1 MAIDTIKSSAITDGT
16 IATGDIADDAV
27 TGVKLANDIN
37 IAGDLTVTGNDIN
50 TAGSM
55 LLRPAG
61 TEIVNINDT
70 GDVIVKGQGS
80 NRGMLVLRAG
90 SNTANSQLRFGDQA
104 TDSAG
109 RIYYD
114 HANNFMRFDVNE
126 NERLRIDN
134 QGHITSSSQSS
145 VQSRPAADITDVTG
159 DGTTYYSQQGNGAT
173 GTTTYTDIFDQN
185 ADFSNGTFTAP
196 VTGKYLVCINVEMDD
211 IASDH
216 SSGVF
221 YINTSNRNY
230 QRLFKP
236 NSMSNVGV
244 NIGLPMSQIVDA
256 DANDVIRWAVYI
268 AGGSQPKQVNIKTN
282 TNFGVHLLS

>member
-61 TEIVNINDT
+61 TEIVNINNT

-104 TDSAG
+104 TDVAG
-109 RIYYD
+109 RIMYD
-114 HANNFMRFDVNE
+114 HASNFMRFDTNE
-126 NERLRIDN
+126 NERLRIDSA
-134 QGHITSSSQSS
+134 GHITSSSQSS
-145 VQSRPAADITDVTG
+145 AQSRPAASITDVTG
-159 DGTTYYSQQGNGAT
+159 AASTYYSDQGNGGS
-173 GTTTYTDIFDQN
+173 GTTTYTDVFDQN

-196 VTGKYLVCINVEMDD
+196 VTGKYLVCINVEFTEV
-211 IASDH
+211 ASNH

-221 YINTSNRNY
+221 YIITSNRSY
-230 QRLFKP
+230 QRLFQP
-236 NSMSNVGV
+236 RNMSNVGV

-256 DANDVIRWAVYI
+256 DANDVIRWAMYI
-268 AGGSQPKQVNIKTN
+268 AGGSKQVNITTN

>member
-16 IATGDIADDAV
+16 ISTGDIADDAV

-61 TEIVNINDT
+61 TEIVNINNT

-90 SNTANSQLRFGDQA
+90 SNTSNSQLRFGDQA
-104 TDSAG
+104 TDVAG
-109 RIYYD
+109 RIMYD
-114 HANNFMRFDVNE
+114 HTNNFMRFDTNE

-145 VQSRPAADITDVTG
+145 ANSRPAANITAVTG
-159 DGTTYYSQQGNGAT
+159 SASTYYSYQGNG
-173 GTTTYTDIFDQN
+173 GSGSTTYNDSFDQN
-185 ADFSNGTFTAP
+185 ADMSNGTFTAP
-196 VTGKYLVCINVEMDD
+196 VTGKYLVCINVEFQGVDTN
-211 IASDH
+211 H

-221 YINTSNRNY
+221 YIVTSNRTY
-230 QRLFKP
+230 QRLFRP
-236 NSMSNVGV
+236 DDMSNVGT
-244 NIGLPMSQIVDA
+244 NCGLPMAQICDA
-256 DANDVIRWAVYI
+256 DAGDVIRWALYI
-268 AGGSQPKQVNIKTN
+268 AGSNKTIDITTN

>member
-16 IATGDIADDAV
+16 ISTGDIADDAV

-61 TEIVNINDT
+61 TEIVNINNT

-104 TDSAG
+104 TDVAG
-109 RIYYD
+109 RIMYD
-114 HANNFMRFDVNE
+114 HSSNFMRFDTNE
-126 NERLRIDN
+126 NERLRIDSA
-134 QGHITSSSQSS
+134 GHITSSSQSS
-145 VQSRPAADITDVTG
+145 AQSRPAASITNVTG
-159 DGTTYYSQQGNGAT
+159 DASTYYSDQGNGGS
-173 GTTTYTDIFDQN
+173 GTTTYTDVFDQN

-196 VTGKYLVCINVEMDD
+196 VTGRYLACINVEFSGVDTN
-211 IASDH
+211 H

-221 YINTSNRNY
+221 YIITSNRNY
-230 QRLFKP
+230 QRLFRP
-236 NSMSNVGV
+236 DDMSNVGV
-244 NIGLPMSQIVDA
+244 NCGLPMAQIVDA
-256 DANDVIRWAVYI
+256 DAGDVIRWGLYI
-268 AGGSQPKQVNIKTN
+268 GGSGKTIDIETN

>member
-61 TEIVNINDT
+61 TEIVNINNT

-80 NRGMLVLRAG
+80 NRGMLVLRSG
-90 SNTANSQLRFGDQA
+90 SNTANSQIRFGDQA
-104 TDSAG
+104 SDNPG

-114 HANNFMRFDVNE
+114 HTSDSMSFNVNQS
-126 NERLRIDN
+126 ERLKIDN

-145 VQSRPAADITDVTG
+145 VQSRPAPNITDVTG
-159 DGTTYYSQQGNGAT
+159 DASTYSRNTGNGGS
-173 GTTTYTDIFDQN
+173 GTTT
-185 ADFSNGTFTAP
+185 
-196 VTGKYLVCINVEMDD
+196 
-211 IASDH
+211 
-216 SSGVF
+216 
-221 YINTSNRNY
+221 
-230 QRLFKP
+230 
-236 NSMSNVGV
+236 
-244 NIGLPMSQIVDA
+244 
-256 DANDVIRWAVYI
+256 
-268 AGGSQPKQVNIKTN
+268 
-282 TNFGVHLLS
+282 

>member
-61 TEIVNINDT
+61 TEIVNINNT

-104 TDSAG
+104 TDVAG
-109 RIYYD
+109 RIMYD
-114 HANNFMRFDVNE
+114 HSSNFMRFDTNE
-126 NERLRIDN
+126 NERLRIDSA
-134 QGHITSSSQSS
+134 GHITSSSQSS
-145 VQSRPAADITDVTG
+145 AQSRPAASITDVTG
-159 DGTTYYSQQGNGAT
+159 DASTYSSNTGNGGNGSDGCAFTPGDRISTGTSLSGSFSFTLGSENMSNAT
-173 GTTTYTDIFDQN
+173 GN
-185 ADFSNGTFTAP
+185 
-196 VTGKYLVCINVEMDD
+196 VLLVR
-211 IASDH
+211 IALT
-216 SSGVF
+216 SGQS
-221 YINTSNRNY
+221 ISAI
-230 QRLFKP
+230 
-236 NSMSNVGV
+236 SVGV
-244 NIGLPMSQIVDA
+244 P
-256 DANDVIRWAVYI
+256 
-268 AGGSQPKQVNIKTN
+268 T
-282 TNFGVHLLS
+282 